1 MIVLV
6 RRVLSASVI
15 VNNETVSSIDKGLLL
30 YVGLAVG
37 DGQQECDYFAKK
49 VANIRIFDPIK
60 EGGKE
65 VSVQDIN
72 GQILSVSQFTLSADT
87 KKGNRPSYTKAMP
100 SADAQPL
107 FEYFNQK
114 LSQESGLPIQTGVFG
129 ADMTIPAVDDGP
141 FSIIITKE

>member
-1 MIVLV
+1 MIVLA

-15 VNNETVSSIDKGLLL
+15 VDKQTVSSIEKGLLL

-37 DGQQECDYFAKK
+37 DDKQECDYFAKK
-49 VANIRIFDPIK
+49 VANLRIFDPIDD
-60 EGGKE
+60 GKE
-65 VSVQDIN
+65 ISIQELN

-87 KKGNRPSYTKAMP
+87 KKGNRPSYTRAMP
-100 SADAQPL
+100 SSESQPL

-114 LSQESGLPIQTGVFG
+114 LSEESGLSIQTGVFG

-141 FSIIITKE
+141 FTIILTK